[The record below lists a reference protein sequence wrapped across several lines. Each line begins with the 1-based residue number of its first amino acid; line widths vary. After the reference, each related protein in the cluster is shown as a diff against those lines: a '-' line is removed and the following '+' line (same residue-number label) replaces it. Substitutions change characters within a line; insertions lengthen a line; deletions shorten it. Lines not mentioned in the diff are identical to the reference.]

1 MALLSNLYSK
11 EQFNTPENLIL
22 NANIYEYDI
31 VKCNVSVLRA
41 YGEITEQEYRN
52 FCEMPK
58 MIREKAIGDRER
70 MENSSLGY
78 SPTHKLIQAGKI
90 EAKEK
95 LFDMNHITNEMI
107 IRIASDAVMVNTL
120 SPFTY
125 TVVPIGNGYGT
136 VEFKQNG
143 PWHNYVRLFSVMV
156 FFQKLPN
163 AQLISLMEIDK
174 NSALRFFKEYYDRYV
189 NMDLPINNYRE
200 FNSGSSFRVNK
211 SGYGAIFLDDAYKE
225 KIDINYN
232 LGILRDLYRMI
243 LKLPS

>member
-1 MALLSNLYSK
+1 
-11 EQFNTPENLIL
+11 
-22 NANIYEYDI
+22 
-31 VKCNVSVLRA
+31 
-41 YGEITEQEYRN
+41 
-52 FCEMPK
+52 
-58 MIREKAIGDRER
+58 
-70 MENSSLGY
+70 
-78 SPTHKLIQAGKI
+78 LIQAGKI

-163 AQLISLMEIDK
+163 GDFDVSVKGIKDEKVPLHAEFLSFVAQLISLMEIDK